1 MAVWVYT
8 KEKLPQTRLRTGG
21 KDKRRLNMANRTN
34 KELMTMREE
43 HVPPGPFNVTPIFA
57 QRAKGAVIED
67 VEGNE
72 YIDFAGGIGVE
83 NVGHCA
89 EQVVG
94 AIKDQTEKFIH
105 TCFHVA
111 MYEPYIELAKRLNE
125 ITPGNFRKKTMFANS
140 GAEAVENSV
149 KIARYATKREAII
162 AFQNAFHGRT
172 YMAMTLTSQVKPYKW
187 GFGPFCPEV
196 YRMPYG
202 YCYRCPFGLE
212 YPSCQLFCAE
222 YLEDFF
228 ITNVAPETVAALIV
242 EPVQGEGGFI
252 VPPKGYFKKL
262 KDICEKHGIL
272 FIMDEIQAGM
282 GRTGKL
288 FATEH
293 FDVIPDIILTGKS
306 IAAGLPLAGVT
317 GKAELMDAPHVGG
330 LGGTYGG
337 NPIACKAGLAVLDIL
352 NADMLESAKKL
363 GDTLRERLLD
373 LQSRYEIIGDIRG
386 LGPMIGME
394 LVKDRTTKEP
404 APDEVKELV
413 KRCYEKGLII
423 LSCGVYHNVIRIL
436 TPLVIRDD
444 QLERGFDI
452 LEDSLKAVA

>member
-1 MAVWVYT
+1 
-8 KEKLPQTRLRTGG
+8 
-21 KDKRRLNMANRTN
+21 MANRTN
-34 KELMTMREE
+34 QELMALRQE
-43 HVPPGPFNVTPIFA
+43 HVPRGPFNITPIFA

-67 VEGNE
+67 VEGKE

-89 EQVVG
+89 EQVVA
-94 AIKDQTEKFIH
+94 AIKEQAEQFIH
-105 TCFHVA
+105 TCFHVV
-111 MYEPYIELAKRLNE
+111 MYEPYVALAKRLNE
-125 ITPGNFRKKTMFANS
+125 ITPGDFPKKTMFVNS
-140 GAEAVENSV
+140 GAEAVDNTV
-149 KIARYATKREAII
+149 KIARYATKRPAII

-172 YMAMTLTSQVKPYKW
+172 YMGMTLTGQVKPYKW

-196 YRMPYG
+196 YRMPYA
-202 YCYRCPFGLE
+202 YCYRCPFGLK
-212 YPSCQLFCAE
+212 YPDCKLRCAD
-222 YLEDFF
+222 YLEEFF
-228 ITNVAPETVAALIV
+228 IGHVAADSVAALIV

-252 VPPKGYFKKL
+252 VPPEGYFKKL
-262 KDICEKHGIL
+262 KAICEKHGIL

-317 GKAELMDAPHVGG
+317 GRAELMDAPHVGG

-337 NPIACKAGLAVLDIL
+337 NPIACKAGLAVLDTL
-352 NADMLESAKKL
+352 NADMLESSKKL
-363 GDTLRERLLD
+363 GEKLRKRLVD
-373 LQSRYEIIGDIRG
+373 LQSRYEIIGDVRG

-394 LVKDRTTKEP
+394 FVKDRQSKEP
-404 APDEVKELV
+404 AGDEAGELT

-423 LSCGVYHNVIRIL
+423 LRCGPHHNVIRIL
-436 TPLVIRDD
+436 VPLVITDD
-444 QLERGFDI
+444 QLERGFAI
-452 LEDSLKAVA
+452 LEGTLSEL